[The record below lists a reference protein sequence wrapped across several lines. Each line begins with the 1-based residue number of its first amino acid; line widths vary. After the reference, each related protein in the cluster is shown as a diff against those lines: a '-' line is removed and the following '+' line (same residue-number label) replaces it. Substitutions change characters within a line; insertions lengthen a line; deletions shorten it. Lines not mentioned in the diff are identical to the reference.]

1 VSTQDDSM
9 KKIKKDYEGFKEQ
22 VLNKEL
28 SELKTAMAVIEERSK
43 KLEELDETLD
53 EIKEKMPR
61 EERIALIAK
70 EVIQQSDLAT
80 KEHVQSELQGTKLW
94 ILITAIGTGLTF
106 LGTATSIVR
115 LFLL

>member
-1 VSTQDDSM
+1 MTTQEDSL
-9 KKIKKDYEGFKEQ
+9 KKLKKEYEYFKDQ

-28 SELKTAMAVIEERSK
+28 PEFRTAIAVIEERSK
-43 KLEELDETLD
+43 KLEELDEMLD
-53 EIKEKMPR
+53 EMKEKMPR

-80 KEHVQSELQGTKLW
+80 KEHVQSELQGAKLW

-106 LGTATSIVR
+106 LGTATSIVQ